1 MNGEESPV
9 NSPLGWRIVATYI
22 SLANGYQNPL
32 TNQRRERR
40 WASGS
45 RRTKQRRDFFSTENQ
60 DGDWLGQRSGGKWR
74 FDGGSPF
81 STGEERGAS
90 PETSDF
96 RCNFRFTRLLIV
108 RERVGVESKVTPLS
122 NSQRMRSPL
131 GSIIGMTDD
140 RRKI

>member
-1 MNGEESPV
+1 MNGDENLIIISP
-9 NSPLGWRIVATYI
+9 PGWRRVAMYFP
-22 SLANGYQNPL
+22 LANGYQIQS
-32 TNQRRERR
+32 TNQRREQRR
-40 WASGS
+40 ASGS
-45 RRTKQRRDFFSTENQ
+45 RRTKRRRDFFSTENQ
-60 DGDWLGQRSGGKWR
+60 NGDWFGQRSGGKWR

-122 NSQRMRSPL
+122 NSQGMSSLL
-131 GSIIGMTDD
+131 GSIMGMTDD
-140 RRKI
+140 RR